1 MTLIRVT
8 SLALA
13 FSLLAGLSAQAAS
26 ADEAAPIYDPS
37 TVVFIDLTLSSTEE
51 AKLEAEPGEYVKGTF
66 SITKSSDGTPA
77 GEEASP
83 FIAPRPAEIRLK
95 GNVGG
100 SFRNLTEK
108 AAFKLKFKKTE
119 PMLGLRK
126 MTLNNMVQ
134 DPSMVHETLAYA
146 AFRAAGVPASR
157 SGYAYV
163 RLNGEDL
170 GVYLDLEN
178 LDETALARIFGSF
191 DKNTQ
196 HLYEGEAGHDVKPGE
211 EGEFEID
218 EGSEA
223 SRTDLKALIG
233 AVNGEGGE
241 PWSDRVAPNADLVEM
256 TKMWAVEKYI
266 DHWDGYSGH
275 AEAGLRPNNYYLY
288 SDPSGRFQMLPWGA
302 DQTWIPTIGVET
314 PGREVTFDG
323 EGGVLFNKCLED
335 EACFDAYWKALRDVR
350 DAIAQLGPAA
360 MTESTAAMLIPWQ
373 HQEEEHGRPEYDAA
387 EIKEDKYG
395 VDKTIEFIDGRAAE
409 ADAWL
414 DANEPPEEEFEVP
427 AKTGATLPAAPV
439 RPAGSGAAIPD
450 LVPGRF
456 AVVNGVLV
464 SRVWV
469 SGAGAVEQRAS
480 IATRRGR
487 VRVCATHEKAQQAGP
502 LTLRCGLSNAARR
515 WLRRK
520 PLQLKAY
527 TTFVPLGRA
536 GTVAVRDLTAAK
548 DPSL

>member
-1 MTLIRVT
+1 MRTGRLSGLLLVF
-8 SLALA
+8 SVLAAIWVQPAL
-13 FSLLAGLSAQAAS
+13 
-26 ADEAAPIYDPS
+26 ADEATAIYDPG
-37 TVVFIDLTLSSTEE
+37 TVVFVDLTLSPTEE
-51 AKLEAEPGEYVKGTF
+51 AKLEAKPDEYVKGTF
-66 SITKSSDGTPA
+66 SITKSANGTPS
-77 GEEASP
+77 GEEALP
-83 FIAPRPAEIRLK
+83 FIAPRPAEVRLK

-100 SFRNLTEK
+100 SFRDLTEK

-146 AFRAAGVPASR
+146 AFRAAGVPASH

-178 LDETALARIFGSF
+178 LDETALAKIFGSF
-191 DKNTQ
+191 DKEHQ
-196 HLYEGEAGHDVKPGE
+196 HLYEGEGGHDVKPGE

-218 EGSEA
+218 EGSET
-223 SRTDLKALIG
+223 SRADLEALIEV
-233 AVNGEGGE
+233 VNGKGDK
-241 PWSDRVAPNADLVEM
+241 PWSQRVAPNVNLGEM

-275 AEAGLRPNNYYLY
+275 ALPGFRPNNYYLY
-288 SDPSGRFQMLPWGA
+288 SDSSGRFQMLPWGA

-314 PGREVTFDG
+314 PGREVSFDG

-335 EACFDAYWKALRDVR
+335 EACFRAYWEALHGARDS
-350 DAIAQLGPAA
+350 IAQLDPAA
-360 MTESTAAMLIPWQ
+360 LAESTAAMLVPWQ
-373 HQEEEHGRPEYDAA
+373 KEEEEHGRPEYDAT

-395 VDKTIEFIDGRAAE
+395 VDTTLGFIAGRAAE
-409 ADAWL
+409 ATAWL
-414 DANEPPEEEFEVP
+414 DENEPPAEESEAAVKSSVP
-427 AKTGATLPAAPV
+427 IGGASSIPISHGV
-439 RPAGSGAAIPD
+439 AGPD

-456 AVVNGVLV
+456 AVADGVLV
-464 SRVWV
+464 SRIWV
-469 SGAGAVEQRAS
+469 SGAGTLEQRVS
-480 IATRRGR
+480 IPTRRGR
-487 VRVCATHEKAQQAGP
+487 IRVCATHDQTQQAGP
-502 LTLRCGLSNAARR
+502 VILRCKLSEAARSR
-515 WLRRK
+515 LSRKALRLR
-520 PLQLKAY
+520 AN

-536 GTVAVRDLTAAK
+536 GTVAVRDLAAPR

>member
-1 MTLIRVT
+1 LGLV
-8 SLALA
+8 LA
-13 FSLLAGLSAQAAS
+13 FSLLAAAWAQTAS
-26 ADEAAPIYDPS
+26 ADEAAAIYDPG
-37 TVVFIDLTLSSTEE
+37 TVVFIDLTLSPTEE
-51 AKLEAEPGEYVKGTF
+51 AKLEADPGEYVKGTF
-66 SITKSSDGTPA
+66 AITKSSNGTPA

-83 FIAPRPAEIRLK
+83 FVASRPAEIRLK

-100 SFRNLTEK
+100 SFRDLTKK

-163 RLNGEDL
+163 RLNGKDL
-170 GVYLDLEN
+170 GVYLALEN
-178 LDETALARIFGSF
+178 LDETSLAKIFGSF
-191 DKNTQ
+191 DKEHQ
-196 HLYEGEAGHDVKPGE
+196 HLYEGEDGHDVKPGE

-218 EGSEA
+218 EGSET
-223 SRTDLKALIG
+223 SRADLEALIEV
-233 AVNGEGGE
+233 VNGTGDK
-241 PWSDRVAPNADLVEM
+241 PWSQRVAPNIDLAEM

-275 AEAGLRPNNYYLY
+275 TEPAQAGERPNNYYLY

-302 DQTWIPTIGVET
+302 DQTWIPTIDVET

-335 EACFDAYWKALRDVR
+335 EACFRAYWEALRGVR
-350 DAIAQLGPAA
+350 DSIAQLDPAA
-360 MTESTAAMLIPWQ
+360 LAENTAAMLAPWQ
-373 HQEEEHGRPEYDAA
+373 KEEEENGRPEYDAT

-395 VDKTIEFIDGRAAE
+395 VDTTLGFIEGRAAE
-409 ADAWL
+409 ATAWL
-414 DANEPPEEEFEVP
+414 NANEPPDKESGAP
-427 AKTGATLPAAPV
+427 TKTGSPTAASTSPARHEVAV
-439 RPAGSGAAIPD
+439 PD

-456 AVVNGVLV
+456 AVSGGVLV
-464 SRVWV
+464 SHIWV
-469 SGAGAVEQRAS
+469 SGAGVVEQKAS

-487 VRVCATHEKAQQAGP
+487 IRVCATHEQLQQVGP
-502 LTLRCGLSNAARR
+502 AILRCKLSDGARRRLSNRS
-515 WLRRK
+515 
-520 PLQLKAY
+520 LQLRVY

-536 GTVAVRDLTAAK
+536 GTVTLRDLTAPRDA
-548 DPSL
+548 SL